1 MLTLYL
7 SVIDTEPGRELFAE
21 LYRSMRQ
28 PLYRCA
34 FGYLDNASDAEDA
47 VHDVFL
53 NIAERGMDD
62 LTRLGEAERK
72 RFLYVCV
79 RNRAID
85 MIRRRGKVVSMD
97 ELAEEGMTIPDGGE
111 DILESL
117 LEGETLGAA
126 KEAMKKLDPQL
137 ADALWLHLSG
147 RTAAQIAADLG
158 EKEQTVKK
166 RLYRGKLALREIM
179 GKEAGA

>member
-1 MLTLYL
+1 MLSLYL
-7 SVIDTEPGRELFAE
+7 SVIDTEPGRELFSE

-34 FGYLDNASDAEDA
+34 FGYLKNASDAEDA

-53 NIAERGMDD
+53 NAAERGMDE
-62 LTRLGEAERK
+62 LARMGEAERK

-79 RNRAID
+79 RNRAIN
-85 MIRRRGKVVSMD
+85 MIRRRGKVVSLE
-97 ELAEEGMTIPDGGE
+97 ELAEEGKAVPDGGE
-111 DILESL
+111 DILETLS
-117 LEGETLGAA
+117 EGETLEAA
-126 KEAMKKLDPQL
+126 KQAMGKLDPRL
-137 ADALWLHLSG
+137 GDVLWMHLSG
-147 RTAAQIAADLG
+147 RTAAEIAQDLG

-166 RLYRGKLALREIM
+166 RLYRAKLALREIM